1 MFGPV
6 SFVRN
11 SLTALFAG
19 IMLAWSPI
27 SVAET
32 EITVGVYH
40 FPPVASVGP
49 DGKPTGLLGD
59 LLEELEQT
67 HEDIS
72 FRVVHTSPKRR
83 FLDFDAKLY
92 DVMIFECPDWGWRDK
107 KEVSISRPILAGED
121 FYVALRKPGR
131 DLSFFDDLPNHSIV
145 VISGYHYGFAGYETD
160 SSVLEQK
167 FRIEFSDSHSRNLK
181 LIKADRPS
189 VAEVAVISRSY
200 LQMHLAKHP
209 EDRDTLLISDKPDQ
223 RYQFGIIAR
232 KDGTASAD
240 EILKLLS
247 PLIKNGRY
255 QRLVEKWGLRLPADF
270 PTGAEAP

>member
-1 MFGPV
+1 M
-6 SFVRN
+6 
-11 SLTALFAG
+11 ALFAG
-19 IMLAWSPI
+19 IMLAWSPV

-32 EITVGVYH
+32 KIKVGVYH

-67 HEDIS
+67 HGDIS

-92 DVMIFECPDWGWRDK
+92 DVMIFECPDWDWRD
-107 KEVSISRPILAGED
+107 KEVSISRPLLVDED

-131 DLSFFDDLPNHSIV
+131 DLSFFDDLPSHTIAA
-145 VISGYHYGFAGYETD
+145 ISGYHYRFAGYETD
-160 SSVLEQK
+160 HSVLEQK
-167 FRIEFSDSHSRNLK
+167 FRIEFSDNHSRNLK

-189 VAEVAVISRSY
+189 VAEVAIVSHSY
-200 LQMHLAKHP
+200 LQMHLAGHP

-223 RYQFGIIAR
+223 RYQLAIIAR
-232 KDGTASAD
+232 KDGTPSAD
-240 EILKLLS
+240 EILTLLS

-255 QRLVEKWGLRLPADF
+255 QRLVEKWGLRLPAGF
-270 PTGAEAP
+270 PTGDEAP